1 MLSRSIATAARMVPA
16 TRALRPRSHPLVMLP
31 SMMQTVRTYA
41 DSVIKVPQMAESISE
56 GTLKQFSKSIG
67 DYVEQ
72 DEEIATIETDK
83 IDVAVNA
90 TESGTIKEF
99 LVAEEDTVTVGQDLV
114 RIELGGAP
122 SGDKTEAPKE
132 ESKEQLQTPESE
144 SKSESKPEPKQESA
158 PQPSKESAPAPSKPE
173 PPRQA
178 EKKDSKPQST
188 ASSGPSMG
196 NREERRVKMN
206 RMRLRIAE
214 RLKQSQN
221 TAASLTTFNE
231 VDMSNIME
239 FRKLYKEDVLK
250 KTGVKLGFM
259 SAFSRAC
266 VLAMRDLP
274 AVNASIEGPNGGDT
288 IVYRDYVDI
297 SVAVATEKGLVTPV
311 VRNVESMDMIGIE
324 QSIADMGKKAR
335 DNKLTIEDM
344 AGGTFTISNG
354 GVFGSLMGTP
364 IINLPQSAVL
374 GLHAI
379 KERPVA
385 VNGKIEIRP
394 MMYLA
399 LTYDHRLL
407 DGREAVQFLVK
418 VKEYIEDPRR
428 MLLLVCR
435 CMSCHA
441 GIKSNEIMSVPVSAL
456 FVIDIQK
463 DLASDDKTEIPHA
476 ERIRDAGEQIL
487 KVARG
492 IAADP
497 KPIIVFVQHEES
509 PESGPLVKGSKPWEL
524 VFENDPNNT
533 RELLVSKNQRD
544 TFKSNP
550 DLAGLLRSKGI
561 QHIVAFGIQSECCV
575 LETCKGAL
583 KAGFRVTLLQG
594 AHSTYDTK
602 NKEAVQ
608 IEEDIESQLMALGA
622 SVTPWQTAIGQWAN
636 TGVLG

>member
-122 SGDKTEAPKE
+122 SGDKKEAPKE
-132 ESKEQLQTPESE
+132 ESKEQPQKSESE

-158 PQPSKESAPAPSKPE
+158 PEPKKESAPAPSKPE

-178 EKKDSKPQST
+178 EKKDSKPQSA

-428 MLLLVCR
+428 MLL
-435 CMSCHA
+435 
-441 GIKSNEIMSVPVSAL
+441 SNENMSVPVSAL

-487 KVARG
+487 EVARG

-583 KAGFRVTLLQG
+583 EAGFRVTLLQG

-602 NKEAVQ
+602 NKQAVQ
-608 IEEDIESQLMALGA
+608 IEEDVENELKVLGA

>member
-31 SMMQTVRTYA
+31 SMMQTVRSYA

-122 SGDKTEAPKE
+122 SGDKKEAPKE
-132 ESKEQLQTPESE
+132 DSKEQPQKSESE

-158 PQPSKESAPAPSKPE
+158 PEPKKESAPAPSKPE

-178 EKKDSKPQST
+178 EKKDSKPQSA

-428 MLLLVCR
+428 MLLFLSSR
-435 CMSCHA
+435 LFYHA
-441 GIKSNEIMSVPVSAL
+441 RIRAIENMSVPVSAL

-487 KVARG
+487 EVARG

-509 PESGPLVKGSKPWEL
+509 PESGPLVTGSKPWEL
-524 VFENDPNNT
+524 VFENDPNST

-550 DLAGLLRSKGI
+550 DLAGLLRSRGI

-583 KAGFRVTLLQG
+583 EAGFRVTLLQG
-594 AHSTYDTK
+594 AHSTYDTE
-602 NKEAVQ
+602 NKQAVQ
-608 IEEDIESQLMALGA
+608 IEQDVENGLKALGA